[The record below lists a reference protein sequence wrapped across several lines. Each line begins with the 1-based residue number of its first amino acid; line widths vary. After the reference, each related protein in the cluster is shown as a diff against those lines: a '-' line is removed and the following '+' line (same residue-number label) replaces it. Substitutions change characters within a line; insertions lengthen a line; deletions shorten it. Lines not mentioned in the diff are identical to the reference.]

1 MNERTV
7 FAQQALVQSK
17 AVQTS
22 SPSASSI
29 HPIVQ
34 CDRVK
39 IGCREK
45 SHCQPNEWEDSSRKS
60 GLGSELAGMFVSRLE
75 PKYRRAPLKY
85 PSLHRERAGCGK
97 DSRGELV
104 DVSNIAEIEVS

>member
-7 FAQQALVQSK
+7 FAQQALVQPK

-22 SPSASSI
+22 SPSDSSI

-34 CDRVK
+34 CDQVK

-45 SHCQPNEWEDSSRKS
+45 SHCQANEWEDSSRKS
-60 GLGSELAGMFVSRLE
+60 GLGSEPAGMFVSRLG
-75 PKYRRAPLKY
+75 PK
-85 PSLHRERAGCGK
+85 SLQART
-97 DSRGELV
+97 L
-104 DVSNIAEIEVS
+104 DVSFFASRTGGVWKRFARGIGRREQHR